1 MSGNISRNTQDTPG
15 LDPATPDCRRP
26 ASGEVRQSVGPGQSV
41 AVGAQLLDYALP
53 LARSTGARAILVYAD
68 AFADSAALQT
78 FMVQA
83 AEVPVILVTRNAG
96 GAAVDPDRADRQPH
110 IHVPDVRLTRLEQI
124 KIAILLGLAQGI
136 LSRDDR
142 LVCLSGLS
150 GKGRLDTL
158 VFMEVAREFEMFAAV
173 DAAQLLGEVRVEVF
187 QRVLDIAVSLGNE
200 GREGKPV
207 GACFV
212 IGDTENVF
220 RHVRQM
226 ILNPFR
232 GYPEEER
239 SILDPRIEETV
250 KEFAAIDGAFIVR
263 RDGVIESAG
272 AYLSAS
278 VSDDALPYGLGAR
291 HNSAAG
297 ITEATRAVA
306 VTVSTS
312 TGNVTVFQGGKVVV
326 EIERPRLPGGGEGD

>member
-1 MSGNISRNTQDTPG
+1 MAKTPSSPGPSHGTSGIVRSGLAGGCPG
-15 LDPATPDCRRP
+15 
-26 ASGEVRQSVGPGQSV
+26 SGSTSSADVGH
-41 AVGAQLLDYALP
+41 QLLEYALP
-53 LARSTGARAILVYAD
+53 LARRTEARAILVYAD
-68 AFADSAALQT
+68 AFADAAAIEAFVT
-78 FMVQA
+78 QA
-83 AEVPVILVTRNAG
+83 AEVPVILVTRDAG
-96 GAAVDPDRADRQPH
+96 GPALAPDRTGGQPH
-110 IHVPDVRLTRLEQI
+110 IHVPDVKLTRLEQI

-136 LSRDDR
+136 LARDDR

-158 VFMEVAREFEMFAAV
+158 VFMEVAREFEMFAV
-173 DAAQLLGEVRVEVF
+173 MDAAQLLGEVRVEVF

-212 IGDTENVF
+212 VVDTESVLQ
-220 RHVRQM
+220 HVRQM

-232 GYPEEER
+232 GYPEEDR
-239 SILDPRIEETV
+239 NILDPRIEETV
-250 KEFAAIDGAFIVR
+250 KEFAAIDGAFIIR

-297 ITEATRAVA
+297 ITETTRAVA

-312 TGNVTVFQGGKVVV
+312 TGNVTVFHGGRVVV